1 MEPTAQ
7 ELAYDAVV
15 GAPDISTL
23 AANTSTILVALIG
36 VALLFVAYRYIRKA
50 GIR

>member
-1 MEPTAQ
+1 MTDLE
-7 ELAYDAVV
+7 AVNAAV
-15 GAPDISTL
+15 DISGL
-23 AANTSTILVALIG
+23 ATSTSGILVALIG

>member
-1 MEPTAQ
+1 MTDLETVNAAVDVSG
-7 ELAYDAVV
+7 LA
-15 GAPDISTL
+15 
-23 AANTSTILVALIG
+23 TSTSAILVALIG

>member
-1 MEPTAQ
+1 MAALFTAADVSG
-7 ELAYDAVV
+7 L
-15 GAPDISTL
+15 STSSS
-23 AANTSTILVALIG
+23 AILVSLIG